1 MDKDSLFD
9 VCELTSNA
17 NGIATVLEDYIC
29 CNAISIA
36 ESHYY
41 PEFKPKALYCEQALI
56 GFFMYRERDLLPNE
70 AQICRYMLDHKFI
83 GQGLGKK
90 TFSAIIDYFKAKGLH
105 RVTLGVDNENNIAK
119 NLYISHGFTYTGEI
133 VDGEYIYSLKLI

>member
-1 MDKDSLFD
+1 
-9 VCELTSNA
+9 
-17 NGIATVLEDYIC
+17 
-29 CNAISIA
+29 
-36 ESHYY
+36 
-41 PEFKPKALYCEQALI
+41 
-56 GFFMYRERDLLPNE
+56 MYRERDLLPNE

-90 TFSAIIDYFKAKGLH
+90 TFSAIIDYFKVKGLH